1 MPSSLKK
8 FLSHEAGPVAQF
20 IKYAIAG
27 GMATAINILGF
38 YICGWVL
45 FPCLTPDD
53 PVVRLLKAVFDVSIA
68 AAPESGRALNAF
80 FCNGIAFFV
89 SNAFCY
95 IANRLLVFKP
105 GRHHWI
111 IEALLFFAV
120 SALSSIVV
128 GSSIQTWLIHS
139 FGIET
144 TYAFSA
150 NILSSLAIN
159 YVMRRFIIFKG

>member
-1 MPSSLKK
+1 M
-8 FLSHEAGPVAQF
+8 AQF

-27 GMATAINILGF
+27 GMATAVHILTF
-38 YICGWVL
+38 FLCGWL
-45 FPCLTPDD
+45 LLPCLTPDD
-53 PVVRLLKAVFDVSIA
+53 PIIRLLKALLDVSIA

-80 FCNGIAFFV
+80 LCNFIAFFT
-89 SNAFCY
+89 SNTVCY

-105 GRHHWI
+105 GRHHWA
-111 IEALLFFAV
+111 IEALLFFGV

-128 GSSIQTWLIHS
+128 GSAIQTWLIHS

-159 YVMRRFIIFKG
+159 YVMRRFVIFKG